1 MTPNGS
7 DLFSRGLKMNGAT
20 VRAYARAMKQ
30 GSKYVYQTVPRLLT
44 IWLDLG
50 EGAYTEKES
59 RESVVKCHEHAAKAI
74 REVPAYKA
82 CCYRLQTELVL
93 TLHSGISPSRRLF
106 PVWATPTPKR
116 TKS

>member
-1 MTPNGS
+1 
-7 DLFSRGLKMNGAT
+7 MNGAT

-50 EGAYTEKES
+50 EGAYTDKES
-59 RESVVKCHEHAAKAI
+59 RESVIRCHEHAAKAI

-82 CCYRLQTELVL
+82 CRCVICKTGLY
-93 TLHSGISPSRRLF
+93 
-106 PVWATPTPKR
+106 
-116 TKS
+116 